1 MCFSAPASF
10 IAGTALSA
18 IGVAALRNTRAR
30 NEVPFAMIPLLFGI
44 QQLIEGVIW
53 LTFSYDAPILK
64 ETMTYVYSVFSHV
77 LWPIY
82 VPLSLGLMEGI
93 PWRKKTIF
101 AFGMAGVAV
110 GLYLLYFIVATPMV
124 AEVIGNHIV
133 YDSPHFYL
141 IPVMIVYLAA
151 TCVSCLFS
159 SHGFVKLFG
168 GLMFASFV
176 AAYVIHVMALVS
188 VWCFF
193 AAILSLLIYIH
204 LRFRGLGGF
213 PKSMPSRRPP
223 ASAM

>member
-18 IGVAALRNTRAR
+18 IGVAALRNTRSR
-30 NEVPFAMIPLLFGI
+30 SELPFAMIPLLFGI
-44 QQLIEGVIW
+44 QQLTEGVIW

-64 ETMTYVYSVFSHV
+64 ETMTYLYSVFSHV

-82 VPLSLGLMEGI
+82 VPLAFGIMEAVH
-93 PWRKKTIF
+93 WRKKAIF
-101 AFGMAGVAV
+101 AFGAAGLAV
-110 GLYLLYFIVATPMV
+110 GLYLLYYIVATPMV
-124 AEVIGNHIV
+124 AEVVGRHIV

-168 GLMFASFV
+168 GLMLASFI
-176 AAYVIHVMALVS
+176 AAYIVHVMALVS

-193 AAILSLLIYIH
+193 AAILSLLIYVH
-204 LRFRGLGGF
+204 LRFRDLGGF
-213 PKSMPSRRPP
+213 PKNMPFRKPR
-223 ASAM
+223 AAAV